1 MRLSKQLAYDIRSI
15 LTDWL
20 LYFALVMSII
30 PAFGILYS
38 IVNLNGPFDTIQVT
52 YFYAFFG
59 GVLSVIVTIRPF
71 VKDLQNNTIVLFM
84 NQTRNRYKYYT
95 SKLIAAGIVGLI
107 FGLIGMGVLGFAAS
121 YADLEFSDSLYYQM
135 VIHYILF
142 TLFYGSVFLALS
154 TFIKSP
160 IGLIVT
166 ALLSILL
173 LPSLLQV
180 PLYVDNTPEFI
191 LTFVTDY
198 LPFNFAPDV
207 LGSQDFSNGQYIS
220 TILAIVIFIMIGY
233 FKIGRTDY

>member
-1 MRLSKQLAYDIRSI
+1 MIFTKQLAYDVRGI
-15 LTDWL
+15 LTDWM
-20 LYFALVMSII
+20 LYFALIMSII

-38 IVNLNGPFDTIQVT
+38 IVNLKGPFDTIQVT
-52 YFYAFFG
+52 YFYTSFG
-59 GVLSVIVTIRPF
+59 AVLSIIVTIRPF

-84 NQTRNRYKYYT
+84 NRLGNRYKYYT
-95 SKLIAAGIVGLI
+95 SKLVASVVVGLI
-107 FGLIGMGVLGFAAS
+107 FGLVGMAVLSFAS
-121 YADLEFSDSLYYQM
+121 YYADLNIPTELYYQM
-135 VIHYILF
+135 VIHYMLF
-142 TLFYGSVFLALS
+142 TLFYGSLFLTLS

-180 PLYVDNTPEFI
+180 PLYIDGTPEFI

-198 LPFNFAPDV
+198 LPLNFAPDV
-207 LGSQDFSNGQYIS
+207 LGSHNFITAHYVSF
-220 TILAIVIFIMIGY
+220 IVFTVVFAGIGY